1 MKEVASKG
9 LFPLESYVIIDPDE
23 TRSHFPEYHLYA
35 VSLLLI
41 IGYVCRQY
49 LTHMTASLCISNPH
63 SPSFSVFKHKKQ
75 RSNPERAGELTH
87 REAGYVTEIVT
98 TAALDRGFNVLVD
111 GSLWDHEWYE
121 QYFKALRRK
130 YKVLRIAIIHI
141 TAPRDAIFERAKVS
155 IHLVYDLL
163 GQSSFAR
170 RYLITIILLFI

>member
-1 MKEVASKG
+1 MPA
-9 LFPLESYVIIDPDE
+9 P
-23 TRSHFPEYHLYA
+23 
-35 VSLLLI
+35 
-41 IGYVCRQY
+41 
-49 LTHMTASLCISNPH
+49 LCISNPH
-63 SPSFSVFKHKKQ
+63 SPSFSVTNIKKQ

-155 IHLVYDLL
+155 NDLVYDLL

-170 RYLITIILLFI
+170 RYLITSILFIKESSQRYRSSGTNRNTRAFIRTSTNIC

>member
-1 MKEVASKG
+1 MFVGSIFFC
-9 LFPLESYVIIDPDE
+9 LCP
-23 TRSHFPEYHLYA
+23 T
-35 VSLLLI
+35 
-41 IGYVCRQY
+41 
-49 LTHMTASLCISNPH
+49 CISNPH
-63 SPSFSVFKHKKQ
+63 SPSSSVFNKQ

-141 TAPRDAIFERAKVS
+141 TAPRDAILERAKVS
-155 IHLVYDLL
+155 NDLVYLL
-163 GQSSFAR
+163 SQSYFAR
-170 RYLITIILLFI
+170 IYLITSISLFIKESSQRYRSSGTNRNTRAFIRTGTDIC